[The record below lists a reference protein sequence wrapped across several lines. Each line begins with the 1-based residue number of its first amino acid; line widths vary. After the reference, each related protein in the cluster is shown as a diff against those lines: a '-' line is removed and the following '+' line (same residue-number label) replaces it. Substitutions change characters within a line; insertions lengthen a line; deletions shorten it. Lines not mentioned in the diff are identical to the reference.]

1 MRAIRWILGFLGVF
15 IFVFVVD
22 LIFYNYVFNN
32 VLMSQGGLVRS
43 PEELRKLLPL
53 MFLGEFIFALIFT
66 YYFFKIYKNAKF
78 IVLRGLFFGFWI
90 GLFLYGVRY
99 IAEFYLLT
107 LSKSLLT
114 YIFVLGWIE
123 CIFAGIG
130 LGVVGWIVPKL
141 FEGLTK
147 QAQAPAAAQSDQTAA
162 PMPPA
167 PPTQAAP
174 PAPAAPE
181 AVPPPDEPPH

>member
-22 LIFYNYVFNN
+22 LIFYNYVFNSI
-32 VLMSQGGLVRS
+32 LMSQGALVRS

-66 YYFFKIYKNAKF
+66 FYFFKIYKNAKF

-107 LSKSLLT
+107 LSKSFLT
-114 YIFVLGWIE
+114 YIFLLGWIE

-147 QAQAPAAAQSDQTAA
+147 QAQAQPAAESSQ
-162 PMPPA
+162 PA
-167 PPTQAAP
+167 PPAA
-174 PAPAAPE
+174 PAPAAPPTPAAPD
-181 AVPPPDEPPH
+181 AVPPPDEPTS

>member
-22 LIFYNYVFNN
+22 LIFYNYVFNTI
-32 VLMSQGGLVRS
+32 LLSQGSLVRS

-53 MFLGEFIFALIFT
+53 MFLGQFIFSLIFT

-90 GLFLYGVRY
+90 GLFLFGVRY

-107 LSKSLLT
+107 LSKSFLT

-123 CIFAGIG
+123 CIVAGIG
-130 LGVVGWIVPKL
+130 LGIIGWIVPKL

-147 QAQAPAAAQSDQTAA
+147 EAKAPAPAQAAQPTAPPQTA
-162 PMPPA
+162 PA
-167 PPTQAAP
+167 PPVPSAP
-174 PAPAAPE
+174 PTDAT
-181 AVPPPDEPPH
+181 PPPDEPRT

>member
-15 IFVFVVD
+15 IFVFVLD
-22 LIFYNYVFNN
+22 LIFYNYVFNGI
-32 VLMSQGGLVRS
+32 LMSQGGLVRS

-53 MFLGEFIFALIFT
+53 MFLGQFIFSLIFT
-66 YYFFKIYKNAKF
+66 YYFFKIYKNAKL

-90 GLFLYGVRY
+90 GLFLFGVRY

-107 LSKSLLT
+107 ISKRFLT
-114 YIFVLGWIE
+114 YIFILGWFE

-141 FEGLTK
+141 FAGLTK
-147 QAQAPAAAQSDQTAA
+147 EAQPPATPQAQQPTAQ
-162 PMPPA
+162 PP
-167 PPTQAAP
+167 AAP
-174 PAPAAPE
+174 PAD
-181 AVPPPDEPPH
+181 AVPPPDEPST